1 MLGPAGPVDPLLGS
15 RELFAALL
23 KAKYAKIEDYPL
35 YQELIKFS
43 EKAGDAKQVEPEKK
57 HEKPDSKAI
66 EESKEN
72 GAASK
77 PDKSKP
83 DAKHW
88 KRDYNNLNKNEKE

>member
-1 MLGPAGPVDPLLGS
+1 M
-15 RELFAALL
+15 
-23 KAKYAKIEDYPL
+23 
-35 YQELIKFS
+35 
-43 EKAGDAKQVEPEKK
+43 VEPEKK

-88 KRDYNNLNKNEKE
+88 KRDYDNLNQHDKMYMRVDEIFALYLFKTSRKTND